1 MWKFILHVPLTG
13 VTGQKTRGSQKQ
25 GNIIAIMIAVI
36 CFHDFGFFYKSLSG
50 TSPERTLKQNIVAP
64 KLRKKKSN
72 QLTTFIETEL
82 ISVIPRAN
90 LLNDTVGSYAWIQE
104 LHAIEEGYKQ
114 GAGVWIAVEA
124 VAGIF
129 NDWLRW
135 GKEEVHCVQIFSV
148 LAGRSRHAHGKA
160 HWGSALL
167 YSCPQSRWSQSRR
180 R

>member
-1 MWKFILHVPLTG
+1 MWKLILHVPLTG
-13 VTGQKTRGSQKQ
+13 VSRQKRRGSQKQ
-25 GNIIAIMIAVI
+25 GNIIAIMITVI

-50 TSPERTLKQNIVAP
+50 TSPERTLKQNIV
-64 KLRKKKSN
+64 
-72 QLTTFIETEL
+72 
-82 ISVIPRAN
+82 N
-90 LLNDTVGSYAWIQE
+90 LLNDTGGSYAWIQE

-129 NDWLRW
+129 NDWPRW

-148 LAGRSRHAHGKA
+148 LAGRSRHAHGTA

-167 YSCPQSRWSQSRR
+167 YSCSQSRWRQSRR
-180 R
+180 G